1 MSNVAVDQRFAN
13 GTQGRLLSWTPAS
26 VESSKALSAGHPELT
41 ARFAKESA
49 IERQSM
55 VPEVHFMD
63 LVVRQETINVRGE
76 PVLLQLP
83 LVPSYAL
90 TTHKT
95 QVKR

>member
-1 MSNVAVDQRFAN
+1 
-13 GTQGRLLSWTPAS
+13 
-26 VESSKALSAGHPELT
+26 
-41 ARFAKESA
+41 
-49 IERQSM
+49 M
-55 VPEVHFMD
+55 VMD